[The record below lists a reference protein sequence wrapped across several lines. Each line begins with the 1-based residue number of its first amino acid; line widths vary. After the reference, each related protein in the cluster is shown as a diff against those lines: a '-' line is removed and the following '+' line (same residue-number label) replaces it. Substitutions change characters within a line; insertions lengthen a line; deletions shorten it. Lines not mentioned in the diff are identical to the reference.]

1 MTTTTKPKRLL
12 FVCLGNICRSPLA
25 EGIFLDLA
33 RRRKV
38 EKKFEVESCG
48 LGSWH
53 VGNPPD
59 PRSIAVAAR
68 HNIDLTSRA
77 RQFDARRDAEAWDL
91 LLAMDRD
98 NSSGLIAAGAP
109 SDRVRL
115 MRSFDPSMAD
125 RPEHELD
132 VPDPYM
138 GGPEGFDHVYTMLE
152 RACAGLLD
160 HMLDT

>member
-38 EKKFEVESCG
+38 EKKFEVDSCG

-59 PRSIAVAAR
+59 PRSISVAAH

-98 NSSGLIAAGAP
+98 NASGLIAAGAP

-125 RPEHELD
+125 RPEHEFD